1 MLRSGESQATK
12 KSNAAAAA
20 DAAAFLTEA
29 YTFSQGKSSTQTSGQ
44 IKSLI
49 ITAPG
54 YSTAYSYTYDANG
67 NITKITRGKTVAE
80 YTYDSCLGVC
90 GG

>member
-1 MLRSGESQATK
+1 VLESVQYPNGASTATVYSYDSMYRMLS
-12 KSNAAAAA
+12 AAAGTGAA
-20 DAAAFLTEA
+20 
-29 YTFSQGKSSTQTSGQ
+29 G
-44 IKSLI
+44 
-49 ITAPG
+49 
-54 YSTAYSYTYDANG
+54 G